1 MICAFL
7 PGPRSA
13 ARRVAAAAPAAW
25 RRGGSLAV
33 LVAAAALAATVA
45 VAAAPALPPTGATP
59 VAAAG
64 SAPSAAPPLRYG
76 EGLLFRLDRPGVAPS
91 WVFGTLHS
99 GDPRVTALPVEVMR
113 AFDACRVLAPEIQLG
128 SADLEE
134 RFATAQLDDTRR
146 LAEVFDADTLAR
158 IRLALGASAPT
169 GEAFARLKPWAVL
182 LQLAEAP
189 PATGQA
195 VDTAPPE
202 ILDQLL
208 VRMARQ
214 RRMSVIVLELPDEQI
229 ASFDAIPVA
238 SQAAVVRD
246 VLDRRG
252 TLVIEHEKTVGAWL
266 DRDLAA
272 LRALGAGA
280 GRRDPALARH
290 YAEFTRH
297 LVDNRSAQMAHRLFL
312 PLRSGRVFVAV
323 GAMHLPGDQ
332 GLLALLRA
340 QGYAIRRV
348 WRRRLCPG
356 AGAHGHRRPPARRR
370 ADNARGVRH
379 GPGR

>member
-1 MICAFL
+1 MSAVRLCHALPLLALVALCA
-7 PGPRSA
+7 PVVP
-13 ARRVAAAAPAAW
+13 
-25 RRGGSLAV
+25 RRGGG
-33 LVAAAALAATVA
+33 LVVAIAGVAMAATG
-45 VAAAPALPPTGATP
+45 AAIAEPASSSLRATP

-64 SAPSAAPPLRYG
+64 PLRPTESTVPPLRYG
-76 EGLLFRLDRPGVAPS
+76 KGLLFRLDKPGIPPS

-99 GDPRVTALPVEVMR
+99 DDPRVTALPVEVAQ

-128 SADLEE
+128 SADLEQI
-134 RFATAQLDDTRR
+134 FAAAQFDDARG
-146 LAEVFDADTLAR
+146 LADVFDADTLAR

-169 GEAFARLKPWAVL
+169 GEIFARLKPWAVL
-182 LQLAEAP
+182 LKLAEAP
-189 PATGQA
+189 PTAGQGAGTG
-195 VDTAPPE
+195 TGTGE
-202 ILDQLL
+202 ILDQIL

-229 ASFDAIPVA
+229 ASFDAIPLA

-252 TLVIEHEKTVGAWL
+252 TLVIEHEKTVNAWL

-290 YAEFTRH
+290 YAEITRH

-312 PLRSGRVFVAV
+312 PLRAGRVFVAV

-340 QGYAIRRV
+340 QGFAIRRV
-348 WRRRLCPG
+348 WRRHRGPAARGL
-356 AGAHGHRRPPARRR
+356 RRPPA
-370 ADNARGVRH
+370 
-379 GPGR
+379 